1 MCGLLFY
8 VKHGIYCCI
17 TRTKMYIVNKI
28 FKLEY
33 LILHLCISYKK
44 DKGCIS
50 QFLTLV
56 NFFVSCLL
64 D

>member
-1 MCGLLFY
+1 
-8 VKHGIYCCI
+8 
-17 TRTKMYIVNKI
+17 MYMVNKI

-33 LILHLCISYKK
+33 LILHLRISLKKKK

-56 NFFVSCLL
+56 NFLSLVCWIDHNLSAGCVFKLIVP
-64 D
+64 